1 MNRRKCLACILAF
14 FVVLLSWAGVAAA
27 ADLRSGDYVPGE
39 LLVKFK
45 SGARVAQKQLAAG
58 VRMRANVRTFERLG
72 IEHWKLPDGADM
84 QAAMDG
90 LRASGVVEFVEPNYR
105 RYLRVLAATTAATCS
120 TQWAL
125 TDMDVDAVDVTGS
138 GVTIAVIDTGV
149 DKDHPDLK
157 DHLQLLTEDELKGLK
172 QVAAPKSESWWHG
185 TAVAGA
191 AAGESG
197 VAKGATILPLRVKNF
212 WVSEILAAYDVAIAQ
227 GVDIINASWGGP
239 QFSSFEAE
247 GVRALE
253 EAGILLVAAAGNY
266 EMNNDLVP
274 DYPSSLPNSNV
285 LAVAASTGG
294 ALPSLTPWSHYGAQ
308 SVDIAAPG
316 DQIRVAIPMAA
327 KPKVLRDETGYD
339 CAAGTSFS
347 APHVAGIAA
356 LIKSKYPG
364 ATYRQMKAR
373 ILAGAEALKAEGLL
387 VADGRANAEKALTV
401 DPEAV
406 VVYMGHTIS
415 DFAGD
420 GDGVLEPGETAQLT
434 VTLENLWSAA
444 GSVSVTLES
453 DDPLLQVTTG
463 GPLDIGAMPDAT
475 PGENDALVNAKA
487 TAAFT
492 VELSSDATGYRR
504 IPMKLGISVDGGS
517 AKARRFMLEVGALS
531 MNTAGTATIQRH
543 DQDDMH
549 VWTFDLRNALP
560 SLQFDLEAA
569 AGDLDL
575 YVKRGGVPQFDSYNG
590 DVAVDTWSSASS
602 LSRESIQLQNAAA
615 GVYHVAVF
623 NWDPQFKN
631 LPYSLRVSEAAP
643 SVSSGGGGGG
653 GEGAWLTALAFV
665 GWFMRRMGRAR
676 SLWFALPFLLA
687 GCASAQEA
695 PVTAPGANPALELL
709 ITVDDQADPNTVQ
722 RRLIQEG
729 ARVLHVY
736 EHVPVIHIVAP
747 AGLDL
752 EAAQA
757 RFGDIPGVVAVEP
770 NVRRRL
776 Y

>member
-1 MNRRKCLACILAF
+1 MIHRMGFAGTLAF
-14 FVVLLSWAGVAAA
+14 FLTLLSFAGFAAA
-27 ADLRSGDYVPGE
+27 AGPRSGDYVPGE

-45 SGARVAQKQLAAG
+45 PGARAVQKTFAAG

-72 IEHWKLPDGADM
+72 IEHWKLPEGVDM
-84 QAAMDG
+84 QAAMDE
-90 LRASGVVEFVEPNYR
+90 LRTSGAVEFVEPNYR
-105 RYLRVLAATTAATCS
+105 RYLRVPAATTAATCS

-138 GVTIAVIDTGV
+138 EVTIAVIDTGV
-149 DKDHPDLK
+149 DKGHPDIK
-157 DHLQLLTEDELKGLK
+157 DHLQLLPEDKLKGLE

-212 WVSEILAAYDVAIAQ
+212 WVSEILAAYDVAMAQ

-239 QFSSFEAE
+239 QFSFFEAE

-274 DYPSSLPNSNV
+274 DYPSGLPNSNI

-316 DQIRVAIPMAA
+316 QDIRVAMP
-327 KPKVLRDETGYD
+327 VDYSTEDDDHG
-339 CAAGTSFS
+339 CSAGTSFS
-347 APHVAGIAA
+347 SPHVAGIAA

-364 ATYRQMKAR
+364 ATYREMKAR

-387 VADGRANAEKALTV
+387 VTDGRANANKALTV
-401 DPEAV
+401 EPEAV

-453 DDPLLQVTTG
+453 GDRLLQVTTG
-463 GPLDIGAMPDAT
+463 AVDIGAMPDAI
-475 PGENDALVNAKA
+475 PGENNALINA
-487 TAAFT
+487 TATATFT
-492 VELSSDATGYRR
+492 VELSSGATGYHR
-504 IPMKLGISVDGGS
+504 IPMKLEISVDGGA
-517 AKARRFMLEVGALS
+517 AKTRRFMLEVGALS

-543 DQDDMH
+543 DQDDIH
-549 VWTFDLRNALP
+549 VWTFHLRNSLP

-575 YVKRGGVPQFDSYNG
+575 YVKRGGVPQFDSYSG
-590 DVAVDTWSSASS
+590 DVAAGTWSSVSS
-602 LSRESIQLQNAAA
+602 LSRESIQMENAAA

-623 NWDPQFKN
+623 NWDPGHTHVA
-631 LPYSLRVSEAAP
+631 YTLRVTEADIP
-643 SVSSGGGGGG
+643 NISGDGGGGGG
-653 GEGAWLTALAFV
+653 GGGGAWLAVLAFA
-665 GWFMRRMGRAR
+665 GWLVRRIGRAR
-676 SLWFALPFLLA
+676 PLWFALPLLLA
-687 GCASAQEA
+687 GCASAQETPVAA
-695 PVTAPGANPALELL
+695 PAANPALELL
-709 ITVDDQADPNTVQ
+709 ITVDEQADPNTVQ